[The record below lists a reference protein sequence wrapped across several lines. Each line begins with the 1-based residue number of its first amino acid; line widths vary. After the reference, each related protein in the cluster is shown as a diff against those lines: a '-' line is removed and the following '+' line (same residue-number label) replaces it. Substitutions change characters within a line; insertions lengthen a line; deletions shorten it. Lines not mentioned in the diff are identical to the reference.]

1 MSVKKR
7 MLFWVSLIILGSCGS
22 GIVVQPAEL
31 LFVINQS
38 FLAGLFLLMLGGL
51 GAVIR
56 SGFFTLFTRGFQQL
70 KHVFFRK
77 TRVLESDL
85 YQADDPLFAQK
96 KETLARIGTSLVLET
111 GMSLVLFSI
120 GLTCFYYL

>member
-22 GIVVQPAEL
+22 GMAVQTAEL

-77 TRVLESDL
+77 PRVLESDL

-111 GMSLVLFSI
+111 GMALVLFSI